1 MSKKQTHKYSLFL
14 RFHRWRIHHIS
25 DKVFMIMLS
34 VVVGFSAGIAAVIIK
49 NSVHFIQSLL
59 HLKFTGEY
67 HNYLYF
73 IFPAI
78 GITIVVLFIKFGIK
92 QPIRHGIP
100 NVLWSISKNNGKIK
114 SHNTFSSIITSALTV
129 GFGGSV
135 GLEGP
140 TVATGAALGSNIGK
154 NLRLNKK
161 QIILLLGCAT
171 TGAMASIFKAP
182 VAAIVFTLEVIMI
195 DLTMSSLIP
204 LLFASVSAVLTSYL
218 FLGQEVLYKFTVEK
232 GFIMEDLPFY
242 ILLGIICGL
251 LASYFTR
258 IYTFIAKQFDKIK
271 KKRYKLLLGVISLG
285 LLLMLLPPLY
295 GEGYEVINKIL
306 AGDISYLYE
315 NSLFSSLNNNFL
327 SVVLMLVALILF
339 KVIATALT
347 FGSGGVGGIFA
358 PTLFMG
364 ANIGLLYA
372 LVVND
377 FGFYQISQ
385 SNFALIGMAGMI
397 SGVLHAPLT
406 SIFLIGDI
414 TGGYQLFLPIMIT
427 ASVSY
432 ATVRIFEKNSV
443 YTIQLAKR
451 RELITHH
458 KDKAI
463 LSRMN
468 VKSLIETDFCSVH
481 KNDTLGDF
489 VKIVPQSKRN
499 IFPVLDEKNNFEGVI
514 FINDIRNIIFK
525 RELYDTV
532 KVNELMFFPSPTVS
546 PDEDMESIAHKFQTS
561 IHYNL
566 PVLDDGKYVG
576 FVSRARV
583 FSAYR
588 KIMKDFSED

>member
-1 MSKKQTHKYSLFL
+1 MLKVHPHNLFL
-14 RFHRWRIHHIS
+14 RFHKWRIHHIS
-25 DKVFMIMLS
+25 DRVFMIILS
-34 VVVGFSAGIAAVIIK
+34 IIVGFSSGIAAVVIK

-59 HLKFTGEY
+59 HLKLTENY
-67 HNYLYF
+67 HSYLYF
-73 IFPAI
+73 IYPAI
-78 GITIVVLFIKFGIK
+78 GISAVILFIKYIIK
-92 QPIRHGIP
+92 QPVSHGIP
-100 NVLWSISKNNGKIK
+100 NVLWSISKNNGIIK
-114 SHNTFSSIITSALTV
+114 PHNTFSSIITSALTV

-154 NLRLNKK
+154 ALRLNKK

-182 VAAIVFTLEVIMI
+182 VAAIVFTLEVIML

-204 LLFASVSAVLTSYL
+204 LLFASVSAILTSYL
-218 FLGQEVLYKFTVEK
+218 FLGQDVLYQFTIEDS
-232 GFIMEDLPFY
+232 FIMNDLPFY

-251 LASYFTR
+251 LASYFTK
-258 IYTFIAKQFDKIK
+258 IYTFIAKYFDKIK
-271 KKRYKLLLGVISLG
+271 KKRYRLFLGVFSLG

-295 GEGYEVINKIL
+295 GEGYEEINKAL
-306 AGDISYLYE
+306 TGDISYLYE
-315 NSLFSSLNNNFL
+315 NSLFSSFSGSFL
-327 SVVLMLVALILF
+327 SVVIMLLLLILF

-364 ANIGLLYA
+364 VNIGLLYA
-372 LVVND
+372 LVINNFD
-377 FGFYQISQ
+377 LYQISQ

-443 YTIQLAKR
+443 YTILLARR
-451 RELITHH
+451 RELITHN

-463 LSRMN
+463 LSRMDIKN
-468 VKSLIETDFCSVH
+468 LIETDFYTIQ

-489 VKIVPQSKRN
+489 VKVVPLSKRN
-499 IFPVLDEKNNFEGVI
+499 IFPVLDKEGNMEGVI

-532 KVNELMFFPSPTVS
+532 KVSDLMFFPTPTVS
-546 PDEDMESIAHKFQTS
+546 PTENMEDIAHKFQTS
-561 IHYNL
+561 THFNL
-566 PVLDDGKYVG
+566 PVLDNGKYIG